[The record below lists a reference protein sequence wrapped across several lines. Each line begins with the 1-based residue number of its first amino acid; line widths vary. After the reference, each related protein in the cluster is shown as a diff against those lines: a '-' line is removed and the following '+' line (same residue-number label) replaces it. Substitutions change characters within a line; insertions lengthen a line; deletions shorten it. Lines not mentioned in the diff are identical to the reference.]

1 MTSEQSARRPHLLG
15 RLLSS
20 RAGDPYAG
28 ADLDNAKRLGALLW
42 LTAMALALA
51 LTPVSPPTAELGSAG
66 FAVAA
71 GNALVALL
79 GAHRLAAGSR
89 VGFDEIYLLSYLALA
104 QIALAEWL
112 AGGKGD
118 PYHQLFLLVAVY
130 VGALHPPR
138 RVLIFLLTVAV
149 ASFAPVVY
157 RGWDAVSAADIS
169 IQFVLVC
176 AVTVLMAMLMRRVR
190 NQRVALRSD
199 GEFATKLARVDAL
212 TGLGNRRAFDEA
224 FEREIA
230 KARELDNDLVVLLGD
245 VDRFKRIN
253 DESGHTD
260 GDRCLRQVASVIA
273 DTVRQGDACFRW
285 GGDEFAVLLPE
296 TELEEG
302 WRIAERLEAAVT
314 RLCTRTDGQDVT
326 VTWGLSELEPGTT
339 SHELVKHADRVL
351 LTRKRNRDTVAEN
364 GVPAVEVR

>member
-1 MTSEQSARRPHLLG
+1 MGSDQSPGRPSLLV
-15 RLLSS
+15 RLFSTPT
-20 RAGDPYAG
+20 GDPYAG

-42 LTAMALALA
+42 LIAAALAVA
-51 LTPVSPPTAELGSAG
+51 LSPISPPTAELGSAG
-66 FAVAA
+66 LVI
-71 GNALVALL
+71 GTCNLLVALV
-79 GAHRLAAGSR
+79 GARRLARGSG
-89 VGFDEIYLLSYLALA
+89 VGFDEIYVLSYVALG

-118 PYHQLFLLVAVY
+118 PYHQLFLLAAVF
-130 VGALHPPR
+130 VGALFPPR
-138 RVLIFLLTVAV
+138 RVLIYLVTVAA
-149 ASFAPVVY
+149 ASFAPLVY
-157 RGWDAVSAADIS
+157 RGWDAVSAADTS

-224 FEREIA
+224 LEREVT
-230 KARELDNDLVVLLGD
+230 KARELDNDLLVLLGD

-285 GGDEFAVLLPE
+285 GGDEFAVLLPD
-296 TELEEG
+296 TEREEG
-302 WRIAERLEAAVT
+302 WRIAGRLEAAVT
-314 RLCTRTDGQDVT
+314 HLCTRTDGLAVT
-326 VTWGLSELEPGTT
+326 VTWGLSELEGGTT
-339 SHELVKHADRVL
+339 PHELVERADAVL
-351 LTRKRNRDTVAEN
+351 LSRKRNRDAVLDAAAQ
-364 GVPAVEVR
+364 AVEVR